1 MELTGKIIAILPA
14 QGGVSQRTGNPWKSQ
29 DYVIETQE
37 IYPKKCCFSV
47 FGDEKIQQMNI
58 QLGETLT
65 VSLDI
70 NANEY
75 QGKWYNQVRA
85 WKVERMAQAQQANAA
100 QGCQP
105 YYPNQQPAQ
114 AQAPQQTAYAPQQ
127 TPQPQP
133 QAPMQQ
139 PAAAEEQSLPF

>member
-85 WKVERMAQAQQANAA
+85 WKVERMAQAQQAQP
-100 QGCQP
+100 QGCQT
-105 YYPNQQPAQ
+105 YYPNQQPQQ

-127 TPQPQP
+127 TPQPQ
-133 QAPMQQ
+133 APAQQ
-139 PAAAEEQSLPF
+139 PAATEEQGLPF

>member
-1 MELTGKIIAILPA
+1 MELTGKIIAILPPK
-14 QGGVSQRTGNPWKSQ
+14 QGVSQSTGNAWMCQ
-29 DYVIETQE
+29 DYVLETQE
-37 IYPKKCCFSV
+37 MYPKKVCFNV
-47 FGDEKIQQMNI
+47 FGAEKIQEMNI

-65 VSLDI
+65 VSLEI

-75 QGKWYNQVRA
+75 QGKWYNQVKG
-85 WKVERMAQAQQANAA
+85 WKVVRVSVQGQQQANAA

-114 AQAPQQTAYAPQQ
+114 APPQL
-127 TPQPQP
+127 

>member
-1 MELTGKIIAILPA
+1 MEITGKIIAVLPPK
-14 QGGVSQRTGNPWKSQ
+14 QGVSQSTGNPWKSQ

-114 AQAPQQTAYAPQQ
+114 AP
-127 TPQPQP
+127 PQP

>member
-85 WKVERMAQAQQANAA
+85 WKVERMAQAKQANAA

-114 AQAPQQTAYAPQQ
+114 AP
-127 TPQPQP
+127 PQP
-133 QAPMQQ
+133 QAPAQQ
-139 PAAAEEQSLPF
+139 PAAAEEQNLPF